1 MDKRIIMALA
11 LMAATA
17 VKAQDINYYTPG
29 ENEGIAYFLPKTAIE
44 VNVIATKV
52 KYTPGDFCQYANRYL
67 RISNVSSEPQTY
79 WKIKQIDVR
88 SAGVP
93 DSTKAYIV
101 KLSDKSVVS
110 NIEVTENGIIKS
122 INSPSQVI
130 EEQNNYE
137 LEKTGP
143 AESGKKYLTE
153 EVLSAGSTARMAEL
167 TAKEIYNIRESKNL
181 ILRGQADA
189 MPKDGASMK
198 LIIDN
203 LEKQEKALTSM
214 FTGSEEK
221 QDKLFSVQVSPEE
234 ASDNIV
240 VLRFSE
246 ALGVL
251 SKENLAGEPI
261 YLNVKNMSPIQN
273 STEEEE
279 KKKKKP
285 KGILYNIP
293 GKAAVKVSFKGKTLF
308 EENNMPVTQFGNT
321 ELLVNDL
328 FNKKVNTR
336 VIFNTNTGGIVK
348 IDKDL

>member
-11 LMAATA
+11 LMAATT

-67 RISNVSSEPQTY
+67 RMSNVSSEPQTY
-79 WKIKQIDVR
+79 WEIKKIDVR

-122 INSPSQVI
+122 INNPSPI
-130 EEQNNYE
+130 AEEQHDYK

-143 AESGKKYLTE
+143 AENGKKYLTE

-221 QDKLFSVQVSPEE
+221 QDKLFSIQVSPEE

-251 SKENLAGEPI
+251 SKDNLAGEPI

-273 STEEEE
+273 STEDEG
-279 KKKKKP
+279 KKKKP
-285 KGILYNIP
+285 KGVLYNIP
-293 GKAAVKVSFKGKTLF
+293 GKAAVKVTFKGKTLF

-328 FNKKVNTR
+328 FNKKINTR
-336 VIFNTNTGGIVK
+336 VIFNTNTGGIIK
-348 IDKDL
+348 IDKDQ